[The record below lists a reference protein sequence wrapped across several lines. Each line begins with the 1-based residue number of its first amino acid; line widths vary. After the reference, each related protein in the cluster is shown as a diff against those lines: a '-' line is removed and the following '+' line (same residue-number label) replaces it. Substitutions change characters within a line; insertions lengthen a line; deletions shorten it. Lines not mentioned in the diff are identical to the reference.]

1 MDEAEIRAVVIEVAA
16 DTILAIGIL
25 HLDLSVISVLGG
37 QAVRHFFMAIQTFES
52 RRAGPELVAG
62 GALYRSAQRLVGF
75 RERAG

>member
-1 MDEAEIRAVVIEVAA
+1 MDEAEILAVVIKVAA

-37 QAVRHFFMAIQTFES
+37 QAVRYFFMAIQTFEC

-62 GALYRSAQRLVGF
+62 GALHRSAQRLVGF
-75 RERAG
+75 RKRAG